1 MNRMLKPMPDP
12 STMLRLQA
20 LIAEAAASPE
30 DYFARNSRSF
40 SFAARLFPAE
50 ARRDITQVYA
60 FCRLTDDLVDL
71 RTESGRPD
79 QARAELEAW
88 ERMAGWSYL
97 GEPSGVDFLDEIMAR
112 SAEAGVPFAWIEELI
127 AGVRSDLGSVEI
139 QDWEDLRRYCYR
151 VASVIGLWISRLFG
165 VEEPWLLERAEM
177 LGYAMQLTNILRDV
191 GEDLRMDRVYLP
203 REALR
208 RHGLHR
214 RDLQAMADGGAPIS
228 PSYRAL
234 QLEMMVTAERCYE
247 LAFEAMPYLPAF
259 YARPVSAAAEIYRG
273 ILGRLQAQG
282 FDNLNRRARTHDL
295 AKPWLATRGLA
306 RLGWPLRRPRAQVA
320 PAPARLDPL
329 PLPLHLQAFTGQR

>member
-1 MNRMLKPMPDP
+1 MNRLMKPMPDP
-12 STMLRLQA
+12 RTMPRLQA

-71 RTESGRPD
+71 RTESDRPD
-79 QARAELEAW
+79 LASAELEAW
-88 ERMAGWSYL
+88 ERMARRSYQ

-112 SAEAGVPFAWIEELI
+112 SAQAGVPFSWIEELI
-127 AGVRSDLGSVEI
+127 AGVRSDLGPVEI

-191 GEDLRMDRVYLP
+191 GEDLRMERVYLP
-203 REALR
+203 REALL
-208 RHGLHR
+208 RHGLQR
-214 RDLQAMADGGAPIS
+214 SELEAMAAGAPIS

-247 LAFEAMPYLPAF
+247 LAFEAMPHLPAF
-259 YARPVSAAAEIYRG
+259 YARPVAAAAEIYRG

-295 AKPWLATRGLA
+295 VKPWLATRGLA
-306 RLGWPLRRPRAQVA
+306 RLGWPLRRPRSEVA
-320 PAPARLDPL
+320 PAPPRLDPS
-329 PLPLHLQAFTGQR
+329 PLPLHLQAFTGPR